1 MEKCIPYQ
9 ISDGDGVQI
18 GTDGELSLLTISAAA
33 GAEYD
38 DDDDDDHRIRDE
50 TNICLGAV

>member
-33 GAEYD
+33 GAED
-38 DDDDDDHRIRDE
+38 DDDDDRRRDE
-50 TNICLGAV
+50 TSIRLGTV